1 MSYTIDTSG
10 NALSRN
16 VETKFDDVVLPLRNR
31 SMMSLWDTLKEY
43 RSQKSTEKGIPSY
56 CIFTNASIQ
65 TLCDNPPQTLQDLLN
80 LKGFGIRRVEEY
92 GEDILNLCMG
102 EDIGTPLLE
111 EKLILEQGTK
121 RKTMERQGTPV
132 NLPVNLTVN
141 LSANQQKVLE
151 CIDQGENVFMT
162 GPGGT
167 GKTFLIQTLVQ
178 RYAGVKNVQVCALT
192 GAAAELLGCRARTIH
207 SWAGVGV
214 SRKSQEEIIDTT
226 VSFVKNLKPWRHAD
240 LLIVD
245 EVSMMSQKLFDIL
258 DAVGRI
264 ARNPNQPFGGLQLL
278 FSGDFYQLPPVPDKG
293 DIDSGN
299 FCFESSAWSSTF
311 SQVIVLQQN
320 FRQSDP
326 LWMKILRQVRRGGIS
341 EKTYGH
347 LKDRVIQNI
356 GHQSPENSGRKDMR
370 MNPPV
375 LHSKRHA
382 VKRENDRNMERLDT
396 EVYTYRS
403 AFVDEISDKISISD
417 KYLAYAKG
425 QLMNLVNAEDILHL
439 KKGAQVMCIANI
451 SMDGQQQIVNGSQGV
466 VAGFTETRLPLVA
479 FKNGL
484 VVPLGPHTWPSED
497 LKGLSLTQIP
507 LILSWAITIH
517 KSQGIT
523 LEEAIIDAGPDVFEC
538 GQTYVALSR
547 VKTLEGISLIDLDPR
562 SIRANTKV
570 QAYYASL

>member
-1 MSYTIDTSG
+1 
-10 NALSRN
+10 
-16 VETKFDDVVLPLRNR
+16 
-31 SMMSLWDTLKEY
+31 
-43 RSQKSTEKGIPSY
+43 
-56 CIFTNASIQ
+56 
-65 TLCDNPPQTLQDLLN
+65 
-80 LKGFGIRRVEEY
+80 
-92 GEDILNLCMG
+92 
-102 EDIGTPLLE
+102 
-111 EKLILEQGTK
+111 
-121 RKTMERQGTPV
+121 
-132 NLPVNLTVN
+132 
-141 LSANQQKVLE
+141 
-151 CIDQGENVFMT
+151 
-162 GPGGT
+162 
-167 GKTFLIQTLVQ
+167 
-178 RYAGVKNVQVCALT
+178 
-192 GAAAELLGCRARTIH
+192 
-207 SWAGVGV
+207 
-214 SRKSQEEIIDTT
+214 
-226 VSFVKNLKPWRHAD
+226 
-240 LLIVD
+240 
-245 EVSMMSQKLFDIL
+245 
-258 DAVGRI
+258 
-264 ARNPNQPFGGLQLL
+264 
-278 FSGDFYQLPPVPDKG
+278 
-293 DIDSGN
+293 
-299 FCFESSAWSSTF
+299 
-311 SQVIVLQQN
+311 
-320 FRQSDP
+320 
-326 LWMKILRQVRRGGIS
+326 
-341 EKTYGH
+341 
-347 LKDRVIQNI
+347 
-356 GHQSPENSGRKDMR
+356 MR
-370 MNPPV
+370 MKPPV